1 MFQAPQLETFKQFRR
16 GEYPLLTEMKTQ
28 IDKLFLDRFSMYQ
41 FADKIRDMITNSSS
55 TYFNTNPLKYLRYP
69 GIAYVGH
76 ADNLKSTWQKL

>member
-1 MFQAPQLETFKQFRR
+1 MH
-16 GEYPLLTEMKTQ
+16 
-28 IDKLFLDRFSMYQ
+28 KLFLGRLSMYP

-76 ADNLKSTWQKL
+76 ADNSKSTWQKL